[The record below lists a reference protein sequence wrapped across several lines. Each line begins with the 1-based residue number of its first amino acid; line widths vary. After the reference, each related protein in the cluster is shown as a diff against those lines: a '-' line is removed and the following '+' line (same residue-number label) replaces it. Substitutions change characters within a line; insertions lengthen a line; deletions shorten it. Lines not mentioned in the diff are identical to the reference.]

1 MTHPRIIQGGM
12 GIGVSDWRLAGAV
25 GRAGG
30 LGVVSGVALDSML
43 CRRLQD
49 GDRDGQLRQALAQF
63 PAPKITDKVLDRYFI
78 PGGRPADQPYRLAPR
93 LSLEPSLDRLRLAV
107 VAAFA
112 EVHLAKQA
120 AHGAPV
126 GINFL
131 EKIQL
136 ATPAAAYGAL
146 LAGVDFVLV
155 GAGIPARLPSL
166 LDDLARHHEVD
177 FPIDVAGAGS
187 ARHSVRFDPVATLGG
202 APGDLVRP
210 LFLAI
215 VSSNTLATYLA
226 RDDETRPDGFVVEGE
241 IAGGHN
247 APPRG
252 ALQLDRSGDPVYG
265 PRDVT
270 DTAQFSALGLPFWLA
285 GGYSQPDR
293 VAAARAAGATGVQVG
308 TLFALSRDSNL
319 AGPLRNEILTALGEG
334 RPAVRTDSRASPTG
348 FPFKVAHIPGTL
360 ADEDVY
366 RQRARICDLSY
377 LRIPYVKPDGAI
389 GYRCPA
395 EPVDAYLRKGGD
407 PSETV
412 GRVCLCN
419 ALMSAVGLGQRRLDG
434 SVEPAISTLGA
445 DLDGAR
451 ELLRRHPDGWGAA
464 DVIAYL
470 GGA

>member
-63 PAPKITDKVLDRYFI
+63 PAPQIADKVLDRYFI
-78 PGGRPADQPYRLAPR
+78 RGGRPAGQPYRLAPR

-146 LAGVDFVLV
+146 LAEVDFVLV
-155 GAGIPARLPSL
+155 GAGIPARLPAL
-166 LDDLARHHEVD
+166 LDDLARQREVD

-187 ARHSVRFDPVATLGG
+187 TRHSLSFDPVATLGR
-202 APGDLVRP
+202 APGGLVRP

-252 ALQLDRSGDPVYG
+252 ALRLDRSGDPVYG
-265 PRDVT
+265 PRDLT
-270 DTAQFSALGLPFWLA
+270 DTAQFSSLGLPFWLA
-285 GGYSQPDR
+285 GGYSRPDR
-293 VAAARAAGATGVQVG
+293 VAA
-308 TLFALSRDSNL
+308 
-319 AGPLRNEILTALGEG
+319 
-334 RPAVRTDSRASPTG
+334 
-348 FPFKVAHIPGTL
+348 
-360 ADEDVY
+360 
-366 RQRARICDLSY
+366 
-377 LRIPYVKPDGAI
+377 
-389 GYRCPA
+389 
-395 EPVDAYLRKGGD
+395 
-407 PSETV
+407 
-412 GRVCLCN
+412 
-419 ALMSAVGLGQRRLDG
+419 
-434 SVEPAISTLGA
+434 
-445 DLDGAR
+445 
-451 ELLRRHPDGWGAA
+451 
-464 DVIAYL
+464 
-470 GGA
+470 

>member
-1 MTHPRIIQGGM
+1 MTLPRIIQGGM

-78 PGGRPADQPYRLAPR
+78 QGGRPADQPYRLAPR

-187 ARHSVRFDPVATLGG
+187 ARHSIRFDPVATLSSAPETWSGRSFWRSCHRTPSPPTSPATTRPVPTG
-202 APGDLVRP
+202 SSSRGRSPAVTMHLPAGSCSSTGAGIPSTAPG
-210 LFLAI
+210 
-215 VSSNTLATYLA
+215 T
-226 RDDETRPDGFVVEGE
+226 
-241 IAGGHN
+241 
-247 APPRG
+247 
-252 ALQLDRSGDPVYG
+252 
-265 PRDVT
+265 
-270 DTAQFSALGLPFWLA
+270 
-285 GGYSQPDR
+285 
-293 VAAARAAGATGVQVG
+293 
-308 TLFALSRDSNL
+308 
-319 AGPLRNEILTALGEG
+319 
-334 RPAVRTDSRASPTG
+334 
-348 FPFKVAHIPGTL
+348 
-360 ADEDVY
+360 
-366 RQRARICDLSY
+366 
-377 LRIPYVKPDGAI
+377 
-389 GYRCPA
+389 
-395 EPVDAYLRKGGD
+395 
-407 PSETV
+407 
-412 GRVCLCN
+412 
-419 ALMSAVGLGQRRLDG
+419 
-434 SVEPAISTLGA
+434 
-445 DLDGAR
+445 
-451 ELLRRHPDGWGAA
+451 
-464 DVIAYL
+464 
-470 GGA
+470 